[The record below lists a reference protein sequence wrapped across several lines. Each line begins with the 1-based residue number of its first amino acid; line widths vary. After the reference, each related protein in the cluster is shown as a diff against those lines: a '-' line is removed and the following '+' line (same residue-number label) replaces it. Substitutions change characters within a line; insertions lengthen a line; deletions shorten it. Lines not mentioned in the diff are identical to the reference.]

1 MSTPKRDTRL
11 LFMIVIALS
20 LLFVL
25 TYAGRLARK
34 TALDAEITRWE
45 SKIEQSKE
53 HQFAL
58 EAELRYVQSDA
69 YVEKLAHDEFGMV
82 KPGESLVVIVPAGRQ
97 ETVTPIVALDKS
109 SVEPLWHRWLS
120 QLGLVSDSND

>member
-11 LFMIVIALS
+11 FFMIVIGLS

-34 TALDAEITRWE
+34 AALDAEITRWE
-45 SKIEQSKE
+45 SRIEQSKE
-53 HQFAL
+53 HRFAL

-82 KPGESLVVIVPAGRQ
+82 KPGESLVVIVPAGEQ
-97 ETVTPIVALDKS
+97 ETVTPVVAIDKS
-109 SVEPLWHRWLS
+109 FSEPLWRRWLS
-120 QLGLVSDSND
+120 QLGLFSDSNN